1 MPARGSI
8 HCFNPHTRVGHN
20 GLGGHDHARVID
32 ISIHAPAW
40 DTTSSAAAAGP
51 IRSCFNP
58 RAHVGRDTFTLFRI
72 NEIMSVSIHA
82 PAWGATVSVCLLEL
96 GERVSIHAPAWG
108 ATQFWPRSSRSTRCF
123 NPRARVGRDP
133 QPAPEVSP
141 VAPFQSTRPRGARH
155 DACQKSALVQSFQST
170 RPRGAR
176 QSHHNSLRD
185 KDFFQGI
192 REPMLPLDPKGTGQV
207 AATQKTNEINMLLK
221 CEPSRES
228 RTA

>member
-40 DTTSSAAAAGP
+40 GTTSSAAAAGP

-82 PAWGATVSVCLLEL
+82 PAWGATLWAKQMALFNFWFQSTRPRGARRADDDPGARHAVCFNPRARVGRDVVLVVLPAQA
-96 GERVSIHAPAWG
+96 GVFQSTRPRGARPRSGQFVVVASHVSIHAPAWG
-108 ATQFWPRSSRSTRCF
+108 ATRLWIL
-123 NPRARVGRDP
+123 
-133 QPAPEVSP
+133 
-141 VAPFQSTRPRGARH
+141 
-155 DACQKSALVQSFQST
+155 AL
-170 RPRGAR
+170 
-176 QSHHNSLRD
+176 
-185 KDFFQGI
+185 
-192 REPMLPLDPKGTGQV
+192 
-207 AATQKTNEINMLLK
+207 
-221 CEPSRES
+221 C
-228 RTA
+228 